1 MHHWALNG
9 ADGVGG
15 QGWEH
20 RDHGQ
25 WRVSNQQPGMGLMS
39 VITCDHYCGLR
50 DMTLM
55 PQSDN
60 GPLQTTKS
68 ITHST
73 ITSDHISPH
82 IDSIHYSE
90 NV

>member
-1 MHHWALNG
+1 MHHWVLNG

-25 WRVSNQQPGMGLMS
+25 SRVSGQYPGAGLMS
-39 VITCDHYCGLR
+39 VITCDHWGLR

-55 PQSDN
+55 PQSDD

-68 ITHST
+68 IIHST
-73 ITSDHISPH
+73 LTSDHISPH
-82 IDSIHYSE
+82 TDAIHYSD